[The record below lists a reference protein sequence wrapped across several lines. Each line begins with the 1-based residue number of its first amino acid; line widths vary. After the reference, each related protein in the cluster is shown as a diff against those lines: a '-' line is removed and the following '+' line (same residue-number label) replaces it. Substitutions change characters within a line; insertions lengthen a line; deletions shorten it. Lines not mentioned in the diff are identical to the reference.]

1 MQKAAVLSR
10 VKELDIERQNLERE
24 ISLARRLEPLPEDDS
39 DAEEV
44 SSTNDIFCFT
54 CGHQVNSSTALKH
67 IERCFSKIETQ
78 TSYESKYPSNIPM
91 LFCDAYN
98 NRTKS
103 FCKRLKIIC
112 PEHSAKDY
120 KVADDEVCGCPLP
133 NPGEVIFND
142 KVPHEY
148 CRVLKRRCL
157 KHYKW
162 EIMRIATIDAER
174 VNSLIK
180 YDELLESESKV
191 ESGIKTRGSVLDL
204 LLNSCEAHW
213 FFFVVIGILAR
224 ILLWN
229 LKCYK
234 SFFQSFEIDFSS
246 VCELIILYRLIHRLS
261 LAMKI

>member
-1 MQKAAVLSR
+1 MLTLLPEKISEWRKKPPVATEKDRQELEKIRMQKAAVLSR

-204 LLNSCEAHW
+204 LLNSCEAH
-213 FFFVVIGILAR
+213 
-224 ILLWN
+224 
-229 LKCYK
+229 
-234 SFFQSFEIDFSS
+234 
-246 VCELIILYRLIHRLS
+246 
-261 LAMKI
+261 